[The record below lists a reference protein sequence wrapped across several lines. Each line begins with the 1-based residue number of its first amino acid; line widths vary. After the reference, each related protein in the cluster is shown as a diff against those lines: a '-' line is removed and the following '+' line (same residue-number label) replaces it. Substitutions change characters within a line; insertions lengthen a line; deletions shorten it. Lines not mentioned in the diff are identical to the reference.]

1 MIKILYFASVR
12 ERLNKSEETMELPE
26 EVDTVAQL
34 VALLSAQS
42 PEFRQL
48 NEGGQPLLV
57 SVNQIVADGSA
68 SLAVNDEVAFFPPMT
83 GG

>member
-12 ERLNKSEETMELPE
+12 ERLDKSEETMELPASIN
-26 EVDTVAQL
+26 TVAQL
-34 VALLSAQS
+34 VALLAAKN

-57 SVNQIVADGSA
+57 SVNQTVADSSA
-68 SLAVNDEVAFFPPMT
+68 SLTANDEVAFFPPMT

>member
-12 ERLNKSEETMELPE
+12 ERLNKSEETMELPA
-26 EVDTVAQL
+26 DAQL
-34 VALLSAQS
+34 VALLAAKN

-57 SVNQIVADGSA
+57 SVNQTVADGSA
-68 SLAVNDEVAFFPPMT
+68 SLAANDEVAFFPPMT

>member
-12 ERLNKSEETMELPE
+12 ERLNKSEETMELPAE
-26 EVDTVAQL
+26 INTVAKL
-34 VALLSAQS
+34 VALLSATN

-57 SVNQIVADGSA
+57 SVNQTVADGSS
-68 SLAVNDEVAFFPPMT
+68 SLAENDEVAFFPPMT

>member
-1 MIKILYFASVR
+1 
-12 ERLNKSEETMELPE
+12 MELPA
-26 EVDTVAQL
+26 DINTVAQL
-34 VALLSAQS
+34 VALLAAKN

-57 SVNQIVADGSA
+57 SVNQTVADGSA
-68 SLAVNDEVAFFPPMT
+68 SLVENDEVAFFPPMT